1 MNSRGGRGNQRTN
14 FDRRRPKPKNTPE
27 VEEQPYDFSFLV
39 SEYVTAR
46 TTPMLERV
54 RKQIEEGSESTPIPS
69 LATEI
74 FLASFVKGMRTWFKE
89 EVRKELFT
97 YPQKETLNRWLFDML
112 ATPSESMAGEVGN
125 NLLKYPLRLK
135 DDPDVIARE
144 LFLAIPMRIKPS
156 YPDIQRLKT
165 DAMEYRKT
173 SMQFLTR
180 MKARFEKQAE
190 ADEQTRKDLDQLEGD
205 LLAFDPAVLHI
216 QVLESRLK
224 AASESATL
232 FVSTYLQSDVYSIC
246 TRLADLAM
254 EYSTRKP
261 TFTDE
266 DFEVVLTA
274 EGIEHTIEAKYT
286 VKLPENLS
294 HNLDLKFKLSS
305 IHFYK
310 LRELY
315 KKTSGKR
322 FDPELKMFNKLLFIL
337 LRRYHTF
344 FGTERFEGTSFHA
357 AAPEN
362 IFRRLKSFLDVSQE
376 CFASPLNCFF
386 SQFCSAFP
394 EIDVFFGSLGSF
406 FDYDITE
413 GSFECGPPYTL
424 ECMDRTAR
432 HIIRTLDKSEDRRPI
447 MFVIFVPEWRVPPAQ
462 YHLDLEASPYT
473 RFHFCAPGGKHYYV
487 SGEQHEPKCIASKG
501 ALTNEK
507 VGRYY
512 LVPHGTHVYFVCN
525 NAGFKKYA
533 KGSPDYL
540 EKAADD
546 ILRVLMDPLDR
557 TDNNMHYARDY
568 VTVGN
573 GELIDWNTKEIR
585 AKKDQDVGLEPPI
598 KRGPGSQ

>member
-1 MNSRGGRGNQRTN
+1 MNQSRSRSNHRNN
-14 FDRRRPKPKNTPE
+14 FDKRRPKPKNSPE
-27 VEEQPYDFSFLV
+27 VEEQPYDFSFMV
-39 SEYVTAR
+39 SEYITAK
-46 TTPMLERV
+46 TTPMLDSL
-54 RKQIEEGSESTPIPS
+54 RKQIEEGAEDTPIPS
-69 LATEI
+69 IANELL
-74 FLASFVKGMRTWFKE
+74 LASFVKDMRTWFKE
-89 EVRKELFT
+89 EVHKELFI
-97 YPQKETLNRWLFDML
+97 YPQKDTLNRWLFDML
-112 ATPSESMAGEVGN
+112 ATTSESIAGEVGT
-125 NLLKYPLRLK
+125 NLLKYPLKLK

-144 LFLAIPMRIKPS
+144 LFLSVPMRIKPS
-156 YPDIQRLKT
+156 YTDTQRLKS
-165 DAMEYRKT
+165 DAIEYKKV
-173 SMQFLTR
+173 SMLFLTR
-180 MKARFEKQAE
+180 MKTRFEKQAE
-190 ADEQTRKDLDQLEGD
+190 TDEQTRKDLEQLESD
-205 LLAFDPAVLHI
+205 LTVFDPTVLHI
-216 QVLESRLK
+216 HVLESRLK
-224 AASESATL
+224 AVSEATTL
-232 FVSTYLQSDVYSIC
+232 FVSKYLQPDVHGIC
-246 TRLADLAM
+246 NRLADLAM
-254 EYSTRKP
+254 EYSKKKP
-261 TFTDE
+261 DYTSE
-266 DFEVVLTA
+266 DFEIVLTA
-274 EGIEHTIEAKYT
+274 EGIEHTIGLKYT

-294 HNLDLKFKLSS
+294 PNFDLKFKLSS

-322 FDPELKMFNKLLFIL
+322 LDPEMKMFNKLLFIL

-362 IFRRLKSFLDVSQE
+362 IFRRLRSFLDVSQE

-406 FDYDITE
+406 FDYEILE
-413 GSFECGPPYTL
+413 GSLECGPPYTL
-424 ECMDRTAR
+424 ECMDRTAK
-432 HIIRTLDKSEDRRPI
+432 HIIKTLDKSENRHPI
-447 MFVIFVPEWRVPPAQ
+447 MFVVFVPEWRVPPAQ

-501 ALTNEK
+501 ALTNDK

-512 LVPHGTHVYFVCN
+512 IVPHGTHVYFVCN
-525 NAGFKKYA
+525 DAGFKKYA
-533 KGSPDYL
+533 KGSMDYL

-573 GELIDWNTKEIR
+573 GELIDWTTKEIK
-585 AKKDQDVGLEPPI
+585 ATETNQIQEPKIKTWPKK
-598 KRGPGSQ
+598 

>member
-1 MNSRGGRGNQRTN
+1 MNKRGGRGNQRSN
-14 FDRRRPKPKNTPE
+14 FNEKRAKLKNTPE

-39 SEYVTAR
+39 SEYITAK
-46 TTPMLERV
+46 TTPVLESL
-54 RKQIEEGSESTPIPS
+54 RKKIEEGAEDTPIPS
-69 LATEI
+69 IANEI
-74 FLASFVKGMRTWFKE
+74 LLASFVKDMRAWFKE

-112 ATPSESMAGEVGN
+112 ATTSENVTGEVGN

-135 DDPDVIARE
+135 DDPAVIARE
-144 LFLAIPMRIKPS
+144 LFLSIPMRIKPS
-156 YPDIQRLKT
+156 YPDTQRLKS
-165 DAMEYRKT
+165 DAVEYRKT
-173 SMQFLTR
+173 AMQFLTR
-180 MKARFEKQAE
+180 MKTRFEKQVE
-190 ADEQTRKDLDQLEGD
+190 EDEQTRKDIEQLEGD
-205 LLAFDPAVLHI
+205 LMAFDPAVLHI
-216 QVLESRLK
+216 QVLESRLR
-224 AASESATL
+224 AASEAATL
-232 FVSTYLQSDVYSIC
+232 FVSKYLQSDVHGIC
-246 TRLADLAM
+246 NRLADLAM
-254 EYSTRKP
+254 EYGIKKP
-261 TFTDE
+261 EFTDD
-266 DFEVVLTA
+266 DFEVTLTA
-274 EGIEHTIEAKYT
+274 DGIEHTVEVKYT
-286 VKLPENLS
+286 VKLPSNLS
-294 HNLDLKFKLSS
+294 RDLDLKFKLSS

-322 FDPELKMFNKLLFIL
+322 LDPDMKMFNKLLFIL

-362 IFRRLKSFLDVSQE
+362 IFRRLRSFLDVSQE

-406 FDYDITE
+406 FDYEISE
-413 GSFECGPPYTL
+413 GSLECGPPYTI
-424 ECMDRTAR
+424 ECMDRTAK
-432 HIIRTLDKSEDRRPI
+432 HIIDTLDKSENQRPI
-447 MFVIFVPEWRVPPAQ
+447 MFVVFVPEWRVPPAQ

-501 ALTNEK
+501 ALTNER

-525 NAGFKKYA
+525 DAGFKKYA
-533 KGSPDYL
+533 KDSADYL

-573 GELIDWNTKEIR
+573 GELIDWDTKEIR
-585 AKKDQDVGLEPPI
+585 AAECNPDLEQSTKRRLKK
-598 KRGPGSQ
+598 

>member
-1 MNSRGGRGNQRTN
+1 MNSRGGRGNQRGG
-14 FDRRRPKPKNTPE
+14 FDKRRSKPKNTPE

-39 SEYVTAR
+39 TDYITAR
-46 TTPMLERV
+46 TTPVLESM
-54 RKQIEEGSESTPIPS
+54 RKKIEEGAEDVPIPS
-69 LATEI
+69 LASELL
-74 FLASFVKGMRTWFKE
+74 LASFVKDMRTWFKE

-112 ATPSESMAGEVGN
+112 ATPSESIAGEVGN
-125 NLLKYPLRLK
+125 NLLKYPKRLK

-144 LFLAIPMRIKPS
+144 LFLSIPMRIKPS
-156 YPDIQRLKT
+156 YPDTQRLKS
-165 DAMEYRKT
+165 DAIEYRKI

-190 ADEQTRKDLDQLEGD
+190 TDEQTRKDLDQLEGD
-205 LLAFDPAVLHI
+205 LLAFDPTVLHI
-216 QVLESRLK
+216 HVLEARLK
-224 AASESATL
+224 VASESATA
-232 FVSTYLQSDVYSIC
+232 FVSKYLKSDVHSIC
-246 TRLADLAM
+246 NRLADLAM
-254 EYSTRKP
+254 EYSTKKP
-261 TFTDE
+261 AFTDD
-266 DFEVVLTA
+266 DFEVILTA
-274 EGIEHTIEAKYT
+274 EGIEHTVEAKYT
-286 VKLPENLS
+286 VKLPDNLS
-294 HNLDLKFKLSS
+294 HGLDLKFKLSS

-322 FDPELKMFNKLLFIL
+322 FDPDMKIFNKLLFIL

-394 EIDVFFGSLGSF
+394 EIDIFFGSLGSF
-406 FDYDITE
+406 FDYDIIE

-424 ECMDRTAR
+424 ECMDRTAK
-432 HIIRTLDKSEDRRPI
+432 HIIQTLDKSENRRPI
-447 MFVIFVPEWRVPPAQ
+447 MFVVFVPEWRVPPAQ
-462 YHLDLEASPYT
+462 YHLDLEESAYT

-525 NAGFKKYA
+525 DAGFKRYA
-533 KGSPDYL
+533 KGSEDYL

-557 TDNNMHYARDY
+557 NDNNMHYARDY
-568 VTVGN
+568 VTVGD
-573 GELIDWNTKEIR
+573 GELIDWSTK
-585 AKKDQDVGLEPPI
+585 KVKTDQVQEPKLKMGL
-598 KRGPGSQ
+598 KG